1 MKQLVYEN
9 IINKEKFVSPA
20 KVAIQTID
28 GIDYIR
34 VFKYGTSHEVLV
46 RKDSLRK
53 VKK

>member
-9 IINKEKFVSPA
+9 IINKEKYTSPA
-20 KVAIQTID
+20 KTTIQTID
-28 GIDYIR
+28 GVDYIR
-34 VFKYGTSHEVLV
+34 VFKFGTTHEVLI

>member
-9 IINKEKFVSPA
+9 IINKEKYISPA
-20 KVAIQTID
+20 KTTVQTID

-34 VFKYGTSHEVLV
+34 VFKFGTNHEVLI

-53 VKK
+53 VKQ